1 MKFHELVKR
10 DNIPT
15 KIEILGSTSN
25 TQQIDPTMKMAKN
38 IFPVLHD
45 LYYPNLAN
53 SKFLL

>member
-25 TQQIDPTMKMAKN
+25 TQQIDPTMKN
-38 IFPVLHD
+38 G
-45 LYYPNLAN
+45 
-53 SKFLL
+53 